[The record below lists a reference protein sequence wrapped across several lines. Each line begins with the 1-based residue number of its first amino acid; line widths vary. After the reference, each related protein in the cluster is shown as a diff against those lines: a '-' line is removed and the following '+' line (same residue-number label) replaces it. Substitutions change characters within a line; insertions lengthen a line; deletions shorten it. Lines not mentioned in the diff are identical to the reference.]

1 MGKKDDRDEDE
12 VDPIRKISCWI
23 AAVRTHYLVVLIFT
37 VVVYFPRLC
46 LSYFVFFL
54 AQFFRL
60 FARITGVATGRPVA
74 NRRILVITDYLPPQT
89 HGIAI
94 RCHAYVKE
102 MRAKGHE
109 VIVFATAYEAS
120 RETSFDHP
128 NIPSVVNPFNLKN
141 KIGYSPGVKLAW
153 FLGAHTWDVVHLV
166 YPSLIGSFVLTAC
179 AWRRIPVYC
188 SHHVEMNMFA
198 HELVSMKPVADFTLF
213 MYNLIGKW
221 PAIRWGTLNSAPTLC
236 FARDHLG
243 KEHEAKLRRVPSGTH
258 DVFSPTPSSAS
269 ERRDVRLAKF
279 GVDSEDTKV
288 MLMVQRLSAEKG
300 TERIFPAFVPKEE
313 GGQGVQGV
321 LAIAGEGHAKAALVE
336 EATRRRLRVVFLGN
350 VPHQELPQ
358 LYRSA
363 DCFVTMSLSE
373 TFGLTCLEAMMCGC
387 PAVMPYCSV
396 FDEIW
401 TDKTPKSWHYN
412 IESVEELAKS
422 IAAAQKDGRKYLQE
436 KPVCMTWRMAAED
449 LLEQYE
455 ECIKLN
461 ENSRQ
466 TLREIVHVLDHC
478 MRVVLCSLFA
488 SWVLCRYYWP
498 VLKRFA
504 RQTGLESML
513 R

>member
-1 MGKKDDRDEDE
+1 MATEDDDHDIR
-12 VDPIRKISCWI
+12 RKISCWV
-23 AAVRTHYLVVLIFT
+23 AAVRTHYLVLLMFT

-54 AQFFRL
+54 AQFLRL
-60 FARITGVATGRPVA
+60 IARITGVATGRPVA

-94 RCHAYVKE
+94 RCNAYVKE

-109 VIVFATAYEAS
+109 VVVFATAFEAS
-120 RETSFDHP
+120 KETSFDHP
-128 NIPSVVNPFNLKN
+128 NIPAIVNPFNLKN
-141 KIGYSPGVKLAW
+141 RIGYNPGVKLAW
-153 FLGAHTWDVVHLV
+153 YLGANTWDVVHLV
-166 YPSLIGSFVLTAC
+166 YPSLIGTFVLTAC

-198 HELVSMKPVADFTLF
+198 HEHVPFAPVADFGLF
-213 MYNLIGKW
+213 MYNLIGKL

-243 KEHEAKLRRVPSGTH
+243 KEHEERLRRVPSGTH
-258 DVFSPTPSSAS
+258 EVFSPTPSSAS

-279 GVDSEDTKV
+279 GVDSEKV
-288 MLMVQRLSAEKG
+288 KVILMVQRLSAEKG
-300 TERIFPAFVPKEE
+300 TERIFPALVPEE
-313 GGQGVQGV
+313 QGGQGVQGV
-321 LAIAGEGHAKAALVE
+321 LVIAGDGPSKAALVE
-336 EATRRRLRVVFLGN
+336 EAKERRLRVVFLGN

-387 PAVMPYCSV
+387 PAVMPFCSV

-401 TDKTPKSWHYN
+401 TDKTPKAWHYN
-412 IESVEELAKS
+412 IESVAELAKS
-422 IAAAQKDGRKYLQE
+422 IAVAQTDGRKFLE
-436 KPVCMTWRMAAED
+436 ERPVRMTWKMATDD
-449 LLEQYE
+449 LLQQYE
-455 ECIKLN
+455 ECIKIKAAA
-461 ENSRQ
+461 RQ
-466 TLREIVHVLDHC
+466 NMKELVTMLDHC
-478 MRVVLCSLFA
+478 VRAVLCSLVA
-488 SWVLCRYYWP
+488 SWVLGRYYWP
-498 VLKRFA
+498 VLRGFA
-504 RQTGLESML
+504 AKLGLIGTA